1 MRYTEEMY
9 QEFLGRLLSMILEE
23 HNRIGLATEKWKSSF
38 QLLTPDFQKKE
49 NLILTIFWQKRQFW
63 NLLKRSYLKCRN
75 FSETNSN

>member
-38 QLLTPDFQKKE
+38 QLLTPDFQKKA
-49 NLILTIFWQKRQFW
+49 IL
-63 NLLKRSYLKCRN
+63 NPAML
-75 FSETNSN
+75 